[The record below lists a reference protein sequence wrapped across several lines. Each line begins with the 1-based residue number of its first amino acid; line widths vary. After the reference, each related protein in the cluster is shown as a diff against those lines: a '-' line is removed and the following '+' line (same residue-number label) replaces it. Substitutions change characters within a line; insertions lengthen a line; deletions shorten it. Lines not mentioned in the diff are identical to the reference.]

1 MTKITILG
9 CGSSNGVP
17 SVGLGWGKCNPENPR
32 NRRLRSSILIE
43 QAGRKILVDV
53 TPDFREQALRHDIN
67 HIDAVLF
74 THAHADHVHGIDELR
89 WINVAMHRPL
99 DIYAAAE
106 TISDIDHRF
115 AYVFEPLAD
124 GIDFY
129 YKPVLVPH
137 VISGAFEAAGVPI
150 TVFRQDHG
158 YGETLGFKVGN
169 FAYSTD
175 VVDFPEES
183 LENLY
188 GLDVWV
194 VDCLRHKPHATHA
207 HLEKVLEWVAEF
219 KPKQTYFTH
228 MSILFD
234 YDEAMRDTPDHVEP
248 AYDGLII
255 NVD

>member
-17 SVGLGWGKCNPENPR
+17 SVGLGWGKCNPTNPK

-43 QAGRKILVDV
+43 QAGKKILVDV

-67 HIDAVLF
+67 HVDAVLF

-89 WINVAMHRPL
+89 WINVAMHRPI
-99 DIYAAAE
+99 DIYASAA

-115 AYVFEPLAD
+115 AYVFEPLAN
-124 GIDFY
+124 GTDFY
-129 YKPVLVPH
+129 YKPVLIPH
-137 VISGAFEAAGVPI
+137 VISGPFEAAGVPI

-158 YGETLGFKVGN
+158 YGETLGFKVGK

-175 VVDFPEES
+175 VVNFPEES
-183 LENLY
+183 REHLY

-194 VDCLRHKPHATHA
+194 VDCLRHKPHGTHA
-207 HLEKVLEWVAEF
+207 HLEKALEWVEEF

-234 YDEAMRDTPDHVEP
+234 YDEAMADTPDHVAP
-248 AYDGLII
+248 AYDGLVI
-255 NVD
+255 DLD

>member
-17 SVGLGWGKCNPENPR
+17 SVGLGWGKCNPKNPK

-43 QAGRKILVDV
+43 QAGKKILVDV
-53 TPDFREQALRHDIN
+53 TPDFREQALQHDIN

-89 WINVAMHRPL
+89 WINVAMHRPI
-99 DIYAAAE
+99 DVYASSTTIAE
-106 TISDIDHRF
+106 IDHRF
-115 AYVFEPLAD
+115 GYVFEPLAE
-124 GIDFY
+124 GVDFY
-129 YKPVLVPH
+129 YKPVLIPH
-137 VISGAFEAAGVPI
+137 VISGPLVPAGVPI
-150 TVFRQDHG
+150 TAFSQSHG
-158 YGETLGFKVGN
+158 YGETLGFRVGN

-183 LENLY
+183 REHLY

-207 HLEKVLEWVAEF
+207 HLEKALEWVAEF

-228 MSILFD
+228 MSILLD
-234 YDEAMRDTPDHVEP
+234 YDQAMADTPENVAP
-248 AYDGLII
+248 AYDGLVI